1 MVKRKWTNNGLQCA
15 TQKTKYRAT
24 QTPLKTLRS
33 YSSKCTACVV
43 SSCHH
48 TFSLVSK
55 LTNPM
60 SAKKTLQETKG
71 AITNEQYIDTR
82 HKTNTTQ
89 KTKKTNNTDPTKIGG
104 EPTC

>member
-1 MVKRKWTNNGLQCA
+1 MRGVILS
-15 TQKTKYRAT
+15 
-24 QTPLKTLRS
+24 S
-33 YSSKCTACVV
+33 YIFACKQINKPNE
-43 SSCHH
+43 C
-48 TFSLVSK
+48 
-55 LTNPM
+55 
-60 SAKKTLQETKG
+60 KKTLQETKG